1 MPDRDF
7 VSSKIYKKE
16 GEMIAEIGLMVGF
29 YIITRMVSFLMRK
42 GERKE
47 SIAVYFF
54 AVLTILIT
62 IFVIYD
68 FSPEELRFQIF

>member
-1 MPDRDF
+1 
-7 VSSKIYKKE
+7 
-16 GEMIAEIGLMVGF
+16 MIPEIGLMVGF

-47 SIAVYFF
+47 SIAVYVF
-54 AVLTILIT
+54 AVITILIT

-68 FSPEELRFQIF
+68 LFTGGVDAAKILEGIR